1 MLEDVGRLRDRVGKL
16 ETHFRQAQEDVNLIA
31 TSADKIGKRGE
42 RIEALEFE
50 DVAAVTA
57 VAVLAGTKAAE

>member
-1 MLEDVGRLRDRVGKL
+1 MSDRVGKL
-16 ETHFRQAQEDVNLIA
+16 ETHFRQAQEDVTLIT

-50 DVAAVTA
+50 DAPASVATI
-57 VAVLAGTKAAE
+57 LAGAKAAE